1 MTSVPHYSLGF
12 LSDPNYLTES
22 LVVEGAD
29 PVFLKRALEKMLMIR
44 STEYEIAEMV
54 KAGQVKCPCHLAIGQ
69 EAISVGLAEALT
81 PQDRAFG
88 NHRSHA
94 HYLAMGG
101 SLQGLFDEV
110 LGRATGCSK
119 GMGGSMHIFAG
130 DVGFHGSVPIVAG
143 TIPIAVG
150 AALASKMDKKGTIA
164 VAFFGDG
171 ACEEGVVHE
180 CLNIASVMSLPM
192 VFVVEN
198 NLYSSHLDI
207 MQRQP
212 YDSTA
217 RFAEAHRI
225 ESCVLDGNDVVTLA
239 ETVKKRIGEIRK
251 QPRPLFIEAVTFRW
265 LGHVGPNE
273 DIDVGVRRS
282 GDELNAWKQ
291 RDPIRR
297 LSDAMIDASIMT
309 KEEFSELRYK
319 IDQVVV
325 AAKNQAGNAPWP
337 ESDRMT
343 DYVYKAQSNNRGNDA

>member
-1 MTSVPHYSLGF
+1 MNPVPHYSLGV
-12 LSDPNYLTES
+12 LSDPLHLTEP
-22 LVVEGAD
+22 LVVEEVD
-29 PVFLKRALEKMLMIR
+29 PAFLRRSLEKMMLIR
-44 STEYEIAEMV
+44 STEYQIAEMV
-54 KAGQVKCPCHLAIGQ
+54 KSGQVKCPCHLAIGQ
-69 EAISVGLAEALT
+69 EAISVGLSEALT

-110 LGRATGCSK
+110 LGRITGCSK

-150 AALASKMDKKGTIA
+150 AALASKMDKKGTVA

-225 ESCVLDGNDVVTLA
+225 ESCILDGNDVVTLA
-239 ETVKKRIGEIRK
+239 KTVKDRISDIRK
-251 QPRPLFIEAVTFRW
+251 QSRPLFIEAVTFRW

-282 GDELNAWKQ
+282 SDELKAWKQ

-297 LSDAMIDASIMT
+297 LSEAMIKASLITTDDLTAMHH
-309 KEEFSELRYK
+309 EVE
-319 IDQVVV
+319 QVVMT
-325 AAKNQAGNAPWP
+325 ARSEAENAPWP
-337 ESDRMT
+337 EEDRVT
-343 DYVYKAQSNNRGNDA
+343 DYVYKAPHSN